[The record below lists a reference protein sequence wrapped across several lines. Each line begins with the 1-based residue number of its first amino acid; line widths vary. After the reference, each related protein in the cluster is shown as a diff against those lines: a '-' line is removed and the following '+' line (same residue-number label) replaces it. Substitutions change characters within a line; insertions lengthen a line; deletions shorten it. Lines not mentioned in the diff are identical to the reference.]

1 MGTKF
6 MDQYSLLH
14 LASGIIVR
22 YWNLSLLGWIVVHT
36 LFEWL
41 ENTKSGMRFINT
53 YIKIWPGG
61 KPEADSITN
70 SIGDT
75 FFSLLGWFL
84 AHSMF
89 ISY

>member
-14 LASGIIVR
+14 LASGIIAR
-22 YWNLSLLGWIVVHT
+22 YWNLSLLAWIVLHT
-36 LFEWL
+36 LFEWM
-41 ENTKSGMRFINT
+41 ENTQSGMRFIHT

-61 KPEADSITN
+61 KLSADSITN

-75 FFSLLGWFL
+75 IFSVLGWCI

-89 ISY
+89 IEY